1 LRRICAEVM
10 QILSRELL
18 EEDLCGDNADPIT
31 GLLEEDLCKGNGDL
45 ITGAAW
51 GGSMQRLYRSYHGSC
66 LRRIYAEVM
75 QTLSW
80 ELLEEDLCRGNA
92 DPITGTGG
100 RGSMQR

>member
-1 LRRICAEVM
+1 
-10 QILSRELL
+10 
-18 EEDLCGDNADPIT
+18 
-31 GLLEEDLCKGNGDL
+31 
-45 ITGAAW
+45 
-51 GGSMQRLYRSYHGSC
+51 MQRLYRSYHGSC